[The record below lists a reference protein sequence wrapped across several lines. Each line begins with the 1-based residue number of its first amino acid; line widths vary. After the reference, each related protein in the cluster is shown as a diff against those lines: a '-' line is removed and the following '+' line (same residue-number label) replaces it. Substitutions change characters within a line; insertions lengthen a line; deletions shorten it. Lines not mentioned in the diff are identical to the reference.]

1 MFDLVIEGGTVVDGT
16 GRERFRADV
25 GIEDGKITAVGSLSG
40 ESATARIDAHG
51 LVVAP
56 GFIDSHSHADISL
69 LAKPSAE
76 AKSLQGVTTEIIGNC
91 GFSTYPLMPHTQ
103 EQVKRYSEPLFGN
116 PEIDWTWNDLT
127 GYAERYG
134 ITGAAVNAAA
144 LIGHGALRSAVMG
157 HENRVPT
164 ATEIDEMKSLAG
176 MLMAQGAVGMSTGLA
191 YVPGVYA
198 GIDEIAAVC
207 EVVGAHGGLYATHL
221 RDQADHLVESVEEAL
236 AVGRRAKIPVL
247 ISHHKAAGP
256 RNYGKVKTTLSLLD
270 AARGEGIP
278 TYADLY
284 PYTSGMSTMNAT
296 VPPWMFEGG
305 LAEALKRLADPQ
317 ARAQVGRD
325 LESGLPGW
333 ENRLGALG
341 WDNIVIATVVTPANK
356 DLEGLSLAQGAQK
369 RGKPNLDFLLD
380 LLLEEQCNVGR
391 ITHNS
396 CEEDL
401 VCVMC
406 HGHTMVGSDGIDA
419 GKPHPRQYGTFPRVI
434 ADLAR
439 ERGVMTLEAA
449 VRKMTGLT
457 AETFRLHD
465 IGIVAPGRRADLVLF
480 DPLRIRDTATYAD
493 PCQYPEGIA
502 AVMVNG
508 VWTAKDG
515 RSTGAL
521 PGSLLRPLQP

>member
-1 MFDLVIEGGTVVDGT
+1 MP
-16 GRERFRADV
+16 AQ
-25 GIEDGKITAVGSLSG
+25 
-40 ESATARIDAHG
+40 G

-69 LAKPSAE
+69 LAKPAAE
-76 AKSLQGVTTEIIGNC
+76 AKSLQGVTTEVIGNC
-91 GFSTYPLMPHTQ
+91 GFSPYPLDPATQ
-103 EQVKRYSEPLFGN
+103 EQVRRYSEPLFGN
-116 PEIDWTWNDLT
+116 PDIDWTWRDLS
-127 GYAERYG
+127 GYAERFAVA
-134 ITGAAVNAAA
+134 GAAVNAAA

-157 HENRVPT
+157 HENRAPT
-164 ATEIDEMKSLAG
+164 AAEVEQMKSLAG
-176 MLMAQGAVGMSTGLA
+176 MLMQQGAVGMSTGLA

-198 GIDEIAAVC
+198 GVDEIAAVC

-236 AVGRRAKIPVL
+236 AIGRRARIPVL

-305 LAEALKRLADPQ
+305 LAETLKRLADPQ
-317 ARAQVGRD
+317 ARAQAGRD

-341 WDNIVIATVVTPANK
+341 WDNIIIATVSTAANQ
-356 DLEGLSLAQGAQK
+356 DLEGLSLAQGALK
-369 RGKPNLDFLLD
+369 RGKPNLEFLLD
-380 LLLEEQCNVGR
+380 LLLEERCNVGR

-406 HGHTMVGSDGIDA
+406 HDHTMVGSDGIDA

-439 ERGVMTLEAA
+439 DRGVLTLEAA

-465 IGIVAPGRRADLVLF
+465 IGIIAPGKRADIVLF
-480 DPLRIRDTATYAD
+480 DPMRIRDTATYAD

-502 AVMVNG
+502 GVMVSG
-508 VWTAKDG
+508 VWTARDG

-521 PGSLLRPLQP
+521 PGSILRPLAR